1 MCCAICRRLAKLLAR
16 IKRMFLT
23 AHPDV
28 FIGID
33 APDTNLRVARRLHAA
48 GIPTVQY
55 VSPQVWAWRQGRAR
69 NMRESVDLVLC
80 LLPFE
85 KRFYDE
91 HGIRAEFVGHPLAD
105 AIPENIDRDLARRT
119 LGLDRHASVVALL
132 PGSRRGEVARLAA
145 DFAATARWLAA
156 QRPDMKFI
164 APMASAATRQI
175 FSRVLERDAPGVE
188 VQLIDGQATL
198 ALSAAN
204 VVLVASG
211 TASLEAAL
219 CKRPMVVVYRLGA
232 LTGWILTRFNLV
244 KSKFFAQPNLLADRR
259 VVGEYFQDQIIPESI
274 GAELLMWLDDTERRS
289 DLEREFARIHAELT
303 PWCRHPSRASDSR
316 TAERPPDCG
325 SIALVRRIAGIDE
338 AGRGPLAGPVVAAA
352 VILRP
357 RRPIEGVADS
367 KSLSPEE
374 RSRLSIEI
382 RREALCFGI
391 GWADHVEIDALNIL
405 QATFLAMRRALLAM
419 TMTPDH
425 VLVDG
430 NQLPNLNGLGKV
442 LTARAIID
450 GDVTEPAISAASI
463 LAKTAQR

>member
-1 MCCAICRRLAKLLAR
+1 MRVSTPLRVGLVAGEASGDTLGADLIHSLRRRAPDTQFFGVAGPKMQAAGCESWEPAESLAVMGLFDVLRDLPRLVRLLAR

-23 AHPDV
+23 ARPDV

-33 APDTNLRVARRLHAA
+33 APDTNLRLARTLHAA

-69 NMRESVDLVLC
+69 KIRESVDLVLC

-105 AIPENIDRDLARRT
+105 AIPQQIDREAARRA
-119 LGLDRHASVVALL
+119 LGLDPKSSIVALL
-132 PGSRRGEVARLAA
+132 PGSRRGEVARLGA

-156 QRPDMKFI
+156 QRPDLKFI

-175 FSRVLERDAPGVE
+175 FSEVLKREAPMLDV
-188 VQLIDGQATL
+188 LMIDGQATT

-232 LTGWILTRFNLV
+232 LTGWVLTRLNLV
-244 KSKFFAQPNLLADRR
+244 KSKFFAQPNLLADKR

-289 DLEREFARIHAELT
+289 ALEREFSRIHADLRRGAGSLAAQAILDLLNARSAPAEL
-303 PWCRHPSRASDSR
+303 S
-316 TAERPPDCG
+316 
-325 SIALVRRIAGIDE
+325 
-338 AGRGPLAGPVVAAA
+338 
-352 VILRP
+352 
-357 RRPIEGVADS
+357 
-367 KSLSPEE
+367 
-374 RSRLSIEI
+374 
-382 RREALCFGI
+382 
-391 GWADHVEIDALNIL
+391 
-405 QATFLAMRRALLAM
+405 Q
-419 TMTPDH
+419 
-425 VLVDG
+425 
-430 NQLPNLNGLGKV
+430 
-442 LTARAIID
+442 
-450 GDVTEPAISAASI
+450 
-463 LAKTAQR
+463 

>member
-1 MCCAICRRLAKLLAR
+1 MGLLAGEASGDTLGADLIVALRRLAPDAKFFGVAGPKMQAAGCESWEPAESLAVMGLFDVLRDLPRLLKLLAR
-16 IKRMFLT
+16 IKRMFL
-23 AHPDV
+23 AERPDV
-28 FIGID
+28 FVGID

-55 VSPQVWAWRQGRAR
+55 VSPQVWAWRQGRVR
-69 NMRESVDLVLC
+69 NIRDAVDLVLC

-105 AIPENIDRDLARRT
+105 AIPENVDREAARRA
-119 LGLDRHASVVALL
+119 LGLAAQAGVVALL

-156 QRPDMKFI
+156 QRPDLKFI

-175 FSRVLERDAPGVE
+175 FSHVMKRDAPSLE
-188 VQLIDGQATL
+188 VQLIEGQATT
-198 ALSAAN
+198 ALSAAD

-232 LTGWILTRFNLV
+232 LTAWMLTRFNLV

-289 DLEREFARIHAELT
+289 ALEREFAKIHANLRRGAGTRAAQAILELLNT
-303 PWCRHPSRASDSR
+303 RQTAVAS
-316 TAERPPDCG
+316 PP
-325 SIALVRRIAGIDE
+325 
-338 AGRGPLAGPVVAAA
+338 
-352 VILRP
+352 
-357 RRPIEGVADS
+357 
-367 KSLSPEE
+367 
-374 RSRLSIEI
+374 
-382 RREALCFGI
+382 
-391 GWADHVEIDALNIL
+391 
-405 QATFLAMRRALLAM
+405 
-419 TMTPDH
+419 
-425 VLVDG
+425 
-430 NQLPNLNGLGKV
+430 
-442 LTARAIID
+442 
-450 GDVTEPAISAASI
+450 
-463 LAKTAQR
+463 

>member
-1 MCCAICRRLAKLLAR
+1 MSIPLRVGLVAGEASGDTLGADLINSLRRRAPDTQFFGVAGPKMQAAGCESWEPAESLAVMGLFDVLRDLPRLARLLSR
-16 IKRMFLT
+16 LKRMFLT
-23 AHPDV
+23 ARPDV

-33 APDTNLRVARRLHAA
+33 APDTNLRLARSLHAA

-69 NMRESVDLVLC
+69 NIRESVDLVLC

-91 HGIRAEFVGHPLAD
+91 HAIPAEFVGHPLAD
-105 AIPENIDRDLARRT
+105 AIPENIDREAARRA
-119 LGLDRHASVVALL
+119 LRLDLESSIVALL

-156 QRPDMKFI
+156 QRPNLKFI

-175 FSRVLERDAPGVE
+175 FSRVLERDAPRLD
-188 VQLIDGQATL
+188 VQLIDGQATT

-232 LTGWILTRFNLV
+232 LTAWMITRLNLV
-244 KSKFFAQPNLLADRR
+244 KSKFFAQPNLLADQR

-289 DLEREFARIHAELT
+289 ALEGEFSRIHADLRRGAGT
-303 PWCRHPSRASDSR
+303 RA
-316 TAERPPDCG
+316 AQ
-325 SIALVRRIAGIDE
+325 A
-338 AGRGPLAGPVVAAA
+338 
-352 VILRP
+352 IL
-357 RRPIEGVADS
+357 DL
-367 KSLSPEE
+367 LS
-374 RSRLSIEI
+374 
-382 RREALCFGI
+382 
-391 GWADHVEIDALNIL
+391 
-405 QATFLAMRRALLAM
+405 TRRA
-419 TMTPDH
+419 
-425 VLVDG
+425 
-430 NQLPNLNGLGKV
+430 
-442 LTARAIID
+442 
-450 GDVTEPAISAASI
+450 PASSP
-463 LAKTAQR
+463 Q